1 MLKKIIFKILKGISI
16 FLILTDLGLLL
27 LSKYVYLNT
36 TNSMPIGL
44 YLIKEKKLDRGDIV
58 VVCESK
64 AGIFLRRK
72 NDTICGYE
80 YILKKVAAIEGDIV
94 SISINGVVVNGKKIN
109 NTQQKIFD
117 KQYEFLNSFK
127 IQNYKLKNDEILI
140 LGEGLE
146 SWDSRYFGVSNKRN
160 VVDVISK
167 LLTI

>member
-1 MLKKIIFKILKGISI
+1 MLKIIFKILKGISI